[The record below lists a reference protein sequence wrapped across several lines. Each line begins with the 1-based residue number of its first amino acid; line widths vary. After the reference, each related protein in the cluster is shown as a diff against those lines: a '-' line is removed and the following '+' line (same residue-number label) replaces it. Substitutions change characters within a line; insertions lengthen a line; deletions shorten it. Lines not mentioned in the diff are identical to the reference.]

1 MVRIAGVAVLAVSCG
16 LAADAVAPSLPAIA
30 ERGVRL
36 AGTGRCAE
44 ALPLLRKSEGHI
56 QHLDLKRRAGAAGVK
71 CAMALDRR
79 DDALHFIQTLN
90 REFPHDA
97 EILYLTTHVFSDLSI
112 RASQELLY
120 SNPASPQVHLLNA
133 EALETQGKWKDAE
146 FEYKAVLEKAPGM
159 PGIHFRIGRLILS
172 QPKTDSTFP
181 EASKEFEREL
191 EIDPDNAGAEYVLG
205 EIARQSEEW
214 PGAIAHFSKASKL
227 DVRFADAF
235 IGLGR
240 ALTSADKPKEAIA
253 PLETAVKLQPE
264 NPAAHFYLST
274 AYRHAGRRQ
283 DADRELAVHK
293 EMADKAS
300 ETRGHLQTSILG
312 PQQVENPPP

>member
-1 MVRIAGVAVLAVSCG
+1 MVKLAGLAVLAAGCG
-16 LAADAVAPSLPAIA
+16 WAADAVAPSFPAIA
-30 ERGVRL
+30 ERGVQL

-44 ALPLLRKSEGHI
+44 ALPLLRKSERHV
-56 QHLDLKRRAGAAGVK
+56 QDLELKRSLGAAGVK
-71 CAMALDRR
+71 CAMAIDRQ
-79 DDALHFIQTLN
+79 DDALRFIQALN

-120 SNPASPQVHLLNA
+120 TNPASPQVHLLNA
-133 EALETQGKWKDAE
+133 EALETQGKWKEAE
-146 FEYKAVLEKAPGM
+146 FEYKAVLEKDPRR

-181 EASKEFEREL
+181 EAGKEFEREL
-191 EIDPDNAGAEYVLG
+191 EIDPANAGAEYVLG
-205 EIARQSEEW
+205 EIARQAEEW
-214 PGAIAHFSKASKL
+214 PGAIAHFSKAGKL
-227 DVRFADAF
+227 DVRFADAY

-240 ALTSADKPKEAIA
+240 ALTSADKPTEAIA

-264 NPAAHFYLST
+264 NPAAHFYLAT
-274 AYRHAGRRQ
+274 AYRHAGRKQ

-300 ETRGHLQTSILG
+300 AARGRLQTGILG
-312 PQQVENPPP
+312 PQRVENPPP

>member
-1 MVRIAGVAVLAVSCG
+1 MVKIVGLAVLAVSCG

-36 AGTGRCAE
+36 AGTGHCAE
-44 ALPLLRKSEGHI
+44 ALPLLRKSDGHV
-56 QHLDLKRRAGAAGVK
+56 QDPDLKRSLGAAGVK
-71 CAMALDRR
+71 CAMALNRQ
-79 DDALHFIQTLN
+79 DDALRFIQTLN

-112 RASQELLY
+112 RASQDLLY
-120 SNPASPQVHLLNA
+120 TNPASPQVHLLNA
-133 EALETQGKWKDAE
+133 EALETQGKWKEAE
-146 FEYKAVLEKAPGM
+146 FEYKAVLEKDPHRK
-159 PGIHFRIGRLILS
+159 GIHFRIGRLILS

-214 PGAIAHFSKASKL
+214 PSAIAHFSQASKL

-240 ALTSADKPKEAIA
+240 ALTSADKPAEAIA
-253 PLETAVKLQPE
+253 PLQTAVKLQPE
-264 NPAAHFYLST
+264 NPAAHFYLAT
-274 AYRHAGRRQ
+274 AYRHAGRKQ

-300 ETRGHLQTSILG
+300 AARGHLQTSILG